1 MLLLLPAASEIEFMD
16 ALSSTD
22 HSLLPTLFTLSSPT
36 RLQIAKWVARV
47 IPLDTTSP
55 VNKST
60 YDFILTLSGLSVT
73 KTGLGFSNLKD
84 SHGVSFLKDLH
95 SAYFEAGLSSS
106 DSFSVESWLS
116 ACKFIDSIIFP
127 QSVSVSDSLL
137 EALSDLR
144 NQVCQHVLS
153 QISGPSRFCLLESMA
168 DALLTFADELS
179 RPTAQS
185 WFCNQAL
192 MSYFELLHPWVSCIR
207 GLSFNHSAVMKSIM
221 KRIGLWIDIIIVC
234 TRSRIFTGPSF
245 TKGQALSSFF
255 KTVSRVD
262 VLLAQIYPPDQKQN
276 VQDKLQPEAP
286 DFSVLTRIHATNV
299 LNAVRMS
306 FQRFT
311 IAVRAHVLIP
321 FCNI

>member
-1 MLLLLPAASEIEFMD
+1 
-16 ALSSTD
+16 
-22 HSLLPTLFTLSSPT
+22 
-36 RLQIAKWVARV
+36 
-47 IPLDTTSP
+47 
-55 VNKST
+55 
-60 YDFILTLSGLSVT
+60 
-73 KTGLGFSNLKD
+73 
-84 SHGVSFLKDLH
+84 
-95 SAYFEAGLSSS
+95 
-106 DSFSVESWLS
+106 
-116 ACKFIDSIIFP
+116 
-127 QSVSVSDSLL
+127 
-137 EALSDLR
+137 
-144 NQVCQHVLS
+144 
-153 QISGPSRFCLLESMA
+153 MA
-168 DALLTFADELS
+168 DALLTFADELC

-185 WFCNQAL
+185 WFRNQAL

-286 DFSVLTRIHATNV
+286 DFSVLTRIHATNL

-321 FCNI
+321 FCNICLRMFCD